1 MKDGVILVNK
11 EAGMTSFDVVAVI
24 RRIMHTRQVGHTGT
38 LDPMATGLLPVMIG
52 RAVKASEYLSSDNK
66 SYEAVMLLGVTTD
79 TEDVTGNVL
88 SRAESVPDFDEVKK
102 AASCF
107 VGQIYQV
114 PPMYSALKKDG
125 KKLCDLARQGITGDS
140 ECRPGSIYS
149 LDVMQGE
156 NENEY
161 VLSVSCSKGTYI
173 RTLCADIGKTLGCGA
188 VMSALKRTKTGG
200 FSLEDAHT
208 LSEIEEM
215 SEGELERNILDTESL
230 FSDCEKVVL
239 PPFFAHLAKSGCEIY
254 QKKIGT
260 GFELGQKI
268 RMYDSEGFFSLGE
281 VKEYEDGSAI
291 KPIKKFR
298 IEQ

>member
-11 EAGMTSFDVVAVI
+11 EAGMTSFDVVAII

-52 RAVKASEYLSSDNK
+52 RAVKASEYLSSDGK
-66 SYEAVMLLGVTTD
+66 SYEAIMLLGITTD

-88 SRAESVPDFDEVKK
+88 SRTDRVVSLDDVKK
-102 AASCF
+102 AASSF

-125 KKLCDLARQGITGDS
+125 KKLCDLARQGITVHRES
-140 ECRPGSIYS
+140 RPVNIYS
-149 LDVMQGE
+149 LDVKQGE

-161 VLSVSCSKGTYI
+161 VLNVSCSKGTYI
-173 RTLCADIGKTLGCGA
+173 RTLCADIGKALGCGA
-188 VMSALKRTKTGG
+188 VMASLKRTKTGG
-200 FSLEDAHT
+200 FSLDDAHT
-208 LSEIEEM
+208 LSEIEKM
-215 SEGELERNILDTESL
+215 SESELDSIILDTESL

-239 PPFFAHLAKSGCEIY
+239 PSFFARLAKSGCEIY

-260 GFELGQKI
+260 SFDDGQRI
-268 RMYDSEGFFSLGE
+268 RMYDGEGFFSLGE